1 MKSQVQQLKKSR
13 KQSKQALENR
23 AAVEQTFEE
32 ATTKVQQYFKSAR
45 ENLDKLEKES
55 LNQVKQGHKA
65 FQIRIK
71 EVAEFN
77 TQIAKNI

>member
-13 KQSKQALENR
+13 KQSKQALENE
-23 AAVEQTFEE
+23 AAVEQTFKE

-55 LNQVKQGHKA
+55 LNQVKQGHEA
-65 FQIRIK
+65 FQIRIN
-71 EVAEFN
+71 EAAEIN